1 MIWSRLFGND
11 NSDAENVIESFLSV
25 VIKRDMEID
34 ELAKLYSAKLDEI
47 IRKEIGNNL
56 SYVGGTFN
64 LSYLDEKSFELS
76 FELFFQD
83 AEKDWVKKES
93 TSTPQPI
100 SYLTDNAVKELRTE
114 KVISFE
120 VDPPKIQEPSKTE
133 KVQPKVRKMPGKDS

>member
-47 IRKEIGNNL
+47 IRKEIANNL
-56 SYVGGTFN
+56 SYVGGMFN
-64 LSYLDEKSFELS
+64 ISYRDEKSFEMS

-93 TSTPQPI
+93 KSTPQPI
-100 SYLTDNAVKELRTE
+100 NYLTETAVKELCTE

-120 VDPPKIQEPSKTE
+120 VDPPKIEEPPQPE
-133 KVQPKVRKMPGKDS
+133 KVKPKVRKMPSKDS